1 MLRRLWNSCRMLN
14 KGECRIHC
22 RRWDGTAECLRA
34 IPRMERLR
42 MRRGERHSRF
52 WQRELPVCVFPAPVV
67 LAAAVWLSTR
77 LCSRSVDGELRLAAV
92 LFVLIGVAHIVTI
105 IPFARTRWISLL
117 CFLLY
122 EAAAAFGFY
131 GSRLEEM
138 GGILFFAI
146 PVWLFLVV
154 MAGEG
159 VRLSIRRRK
168 P

>member
-1 MLRRLWNSCRMLN
+1 
-14 KGECRIHC
+14 
-22 RRWDGTAECLRA
+22 
-34 IPRMERLR
+34 
-42 MRRGERHSRF
+42 MRRGERHFRF
-52 WQRELPVCVFPAPVV
+52 WQRKLPVCVFPAPVV

-77 LCSRSVDGELRLAAV
+77 LCSRSVDGELWLAAV
-92 LFVLIGVAHIVTI
+92 LFALIGIAHVAAVAL
-105 IPFARTRWISLL
+105 PARRWWISVYCL
-117 CFLLY
+117 LLY

-138 GGILFFAI
+138 GGILVFAI

-159 VRLSIRRRK
+159 IRLAVRRRK